1 MLAIRASF
9 KEFISKELYK
19 ANSSL
24 PFEIKEY
31 LSDLLYFYIS
41 THRIYEY
48 RNQKG
53 KSYKTT
59 LVEIY
64 GKIPAAGANERVYL
78 FKKIGDLSLYLSG
91 FFRSALKEDLVDRSY
106 YEDMGEAAYG
116 RLSTLYRKQNNI
128 FKSLARN
135 FKPLSETLF
144 HIQKKTEARQPLP
157 NKIFSF

>member
-24 PFEIKEY
+24 PLELKEY

-48 RNQKG
+48 RNKKG

-64 GKIPAAGANERVYL
+64 GKIPAAGINERVYL

-91 FFRSALKEDLVDRSY
+91 FFRSALKEGIVDRSY

-116 RLSTLYRKQNNI
+116 RLSALYQKQNNI
-128 FKSLARN
+128 FKNLAQN

-144 HIQKKTEARQPLP
+144 HIQKKTEERQPLSY
-157 NKIFSF
+157 NIF